1 MLSSRM
7 HIRSAVILMGPYLCE
22 VEWIVA
28 VPFGL
33 RLGHD
38 LYEELPAGG
47 SQLFRSLG
55 EDRAGAFHDHER
67 SSWEALGQHR
77 HLGRAAE
84 PARSPSSALSMQ
96 IRELER
102 ELKIDLVERR
112 SGAIELTET
121 DVEVARRREH
131 VLAAARDLILL
142 SAADVPRT
150 AT

>member
-1 MLSSRM
+1 
-7 HIRSAVILMGPYLCE
+7 
-22 VEWIVA
+22 
-28 VPFGL
+28 
-33 RLGHD
+33 
-38 LYEELPAGG
+38 
-47 SQLFRSLG
+47 
-55 EDRAGAFHDHER
+55 
-67 SSWEALGQHR
+67 
-77 HLGRAAE
+77 
-84 PARSPSSALSMQ
+84 MQ